1 LATIDVGV
9 VVKAAL
15 SSLKL
20 IPPPEVKPVP
30 VTVTVELVLPVVGDS
45 VKVAV
50 VVVVVAVC
58 AIARP
63 GIMPSA
69 ANAVIA
75 TVMANKEANT
85 VRFDLTFMSN
95 ATARIT
101 VLIGFNKKNMEV
113 AR

>member
-50 VVVVVAVC
+50 VVVC

-69 ANAVIA
+69 ANAVIVTA
-75 TVMANKEANT
+75 MAKKEANT
-85 VRFDLTFMSN
+85 VRFDLTFMSD

-101 VLIGFNKKNMEV
+101 VLIGFNKKNME
-113 AR
+113 ATR